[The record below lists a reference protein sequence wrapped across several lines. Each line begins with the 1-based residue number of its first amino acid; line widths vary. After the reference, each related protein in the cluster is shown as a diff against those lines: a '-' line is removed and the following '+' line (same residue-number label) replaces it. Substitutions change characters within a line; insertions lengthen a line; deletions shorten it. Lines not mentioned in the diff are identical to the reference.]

1 MQLFS
6 FPDGDTMSIAYFT
19 ENSTIKF
26 LFLEKKPEKG
36 GLEMEKPIVTVGT
49 VGAGYAA
56 HLHGNG
62 YEKVS
67 GITVRLKTVCDLN
80 LELAK
85 KVQQRFG
92 YEQAVSDYHQMLAD
106 PEIDVIDIVMPP
118 FLHTTV
124 AMEAMEAGKHV
135 ICEKPLTGYFGQKG
149 QENIGATVPKSE
161 MYRKCLEDMDRL
173 KEVVERTGKKFMYAE
188 NFVYATPVQKAAE
201 IIRAKKTKLLYM
213 KGEESLKGS
222 SSPVAGQWNK
232 VGGGTLMR
240 TGTHPMGGMLWLKQ
254 QEAIARGENI
264 TIQSVSCDVGRAT
277 QCLTEEEHRYISA
290 RPEDVEDFGVITVTF
305 SDGTKAICIASD
317 TVLGGSRNYIEVY
330 GNNTA
335 LNCNITPTDLLN
347 TYFLDEDG
355 LDDVNI
361 SEMLPRKLGW
371 NKAFVSDEIIR
382 GYMGELQDFVET
394 IAYDR
399 KPVSDF
405 TLAYDTTKV
414 IYAAYQAA
422 EEGRRIDF

>member
-1 MQLFS
+1 
-6 FPDGDTMSIAYFT
+6 
-19 ENSTIKF
+19 
-26 LFLEKKPEKG
+26 
-36 GLEMEKPIVTVGT
+36 MEKPIVTVGT

-56 HLHGNG
+56 YLHGNG

-92 YEQAVSDYHQMLAD
+92 YEQAVSDYHEMLAD
-106 PEIDVIDIVMPP
+106 PEIDVIDIVVPP

-149 QENIGATVPKSE
+149 QENIGITVPKSE

-254 QEAIARGENI
+254 QEAIARGETI

-317 TVLGGSRNYIEVY
+317 TALGGSRNYIDIY

-347 TYFLDEDG
+347 TYFLDEAG
-355 LDDVNI
+355 LDDVDI

-371 NKAFVSDEIIR
+371 NKVFVSDEIIR

>member
-1 MQLFS
+1 
-6 FPDGDTMSIAYFT
+6 
-19 ENSTIKF
+19 
-26 LFLEKKPEKG
+26 
-36 GLEMEKPIVTVGT
+36 MEKPMVTVGT

-92 YEQAVSDYHQMLAD
+92 YEQAVSDYHEMLSD
-106 PEIDVIDIVMPP
+106 PEIDVIDIVVPP

-124 AMEAMEAGKHV
+124 AMEAMEAGKYV
-135 ICEKPLTGYFGQKG
+135 ICEKPLTGYFGQQG
-149 QENIGATVPKSE
+149 QENIGITVPKSE

-254 QEAIARGENI
+254 QEAIARGETI
-264 TIQSVSCDVGRAT
+264 TIQSVSCDVGCAT
-277 QCLTEEEHRYISA
+277 RCLTEEEHRYISA

-317 TVLGGSRNYIEVY
+317 TALGGSRNYIDIY

-347 TYFLDEDG
+347 TYFLDEEG
-355 LDDVNI
+355 LDDVDI

>member
-1 MQLFS
+1 MGK
-6 FPDGDTMSIAYFT
+6 PVV
-19 ENSTIKF
+19 TI
-26 LFLEKKPEKG
+26 
-36 GLEMEKPIVTVGT
+36 GT

-56 HLHGNG
+56 YLHGNG

-67 GITVRLKTVCDLN
+67 GITVRLKAVCDLN
-80 LELAK
+80 LERAK
-85 KVQQRFG
+85 DLQQRFG
-92 YEQAVSDYHQMLAD
+92 YEQAVSDYHELLRD
-106 PEIDVIDIVMPP
+106 PEIDVIDIVLPP
-118 FLHTTV
+118 FLHAPIATQ
-124 AMEAMEAGKHV
+124 AMEAGKHV
-135 ICEKPLTGYFGQKG
+135 ICEKPLTGYFGEPG
-149 QENIGATVPKSE
+149 QENIGVTVPKGE
-161 MYRKCLEDMDRL
+161 MYRKCLEEMDRL
-173 KEVVERTGKKFMYAE
+173 KEVVARTGKKFMYAE

-201 IIRAKKTKLLYM
+201 IIRAKRTKLLFM

-222 SSPVAGQWNK
+222 SSDLAGRWNK

-240 TGTHPMGGMLWLKQ
+240 TGTHPMGGMLWLKR
-254 QEAIARGENI
+254 QEAMARGEKI
-264 TIQSVSCDVGRAT
+264 TIKSVSCDVGCAT
-277 QCLTEEEHRYISA
+277 RCLTEEEHRHIAA

-305 SDGTKAICIASD
+305 SDGTKALCIASD

-335 LNCNITPTDLLN
+335 LHCNITPTDLLN

-355 LDDVNI
+355 LDEVNI

-394 IAYDR
+394 VAYDR
-399 KPVSDF
+399 IPTSDF
-405 TLAYDTTKV
+405 DLAYDTTKV
-414 IYAAYQAA
+414 IYAAYQSA